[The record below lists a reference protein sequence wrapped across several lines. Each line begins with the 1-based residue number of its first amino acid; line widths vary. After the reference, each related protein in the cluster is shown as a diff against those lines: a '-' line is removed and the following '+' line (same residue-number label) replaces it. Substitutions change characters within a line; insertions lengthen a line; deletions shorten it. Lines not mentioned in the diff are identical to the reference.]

1 VKGKDVAGTPT
12 IGLLDKGETAEDAA
26 TMYIATRG
34 PAYPLLVEPNT
45 GNGKISFSE
54 WDKDVKV
61 EAPSGKTVD
70 LAKVLKP

>member
-1 VKGKDVAGTPT
+1 
-12 IGLLDKGETAEDAA
+12 
-26 TMYIATRG
+26 
-34 PAYPLLVEPNT
+34 VEPNT